1 VRYIDDLLCLD
12 VYQSD
17 SDLLGIYYT
26 AEVDAYPA
34 VGHFLDV
41 ERRIERA
48 VQAIQNETCGEAS
61 E

>member
-1 VRYIDDLLCLD
+1 MRYIDDLLYADL
-12 VYQSD
+12 YQSD
-17 SDLLGIYYT
+17 SDWLGIYYI
-26 AEVDAYPA
+26 ADVNARQA
-34 VGHFLDV
+34 VSYVVDV